1 VHLSYQYRLYPHRI
15 QRGLLNRM
23 LDIHRGIYNDAL
35 TERREAWKRCGV
47 SISYHDQV
55 NPLRGIRAFD
65 EDAAWCSFSSLQQ
78 TLRRLRKSFDGF
90 FRRVKAGEK
99 AGYPRYKGKG
109 WFKSICYVYEDG
121 IRLKEGR
128 LYIHHVGL
136 VRLFQHRPIPQ
147 QAKIKM
153 AVLPQVR
160 TFRKRDQLGNWFVI
174 LQVETPDPNAA
185 PVGRPAVGIDVG
197 LETFAAL
204 STGERIANPRWFR
217 ASQEKLAVLQRR
229 RSRCTRGSR
238 KDRALSRQIGKRHE
252 HTAHQRRDFQHKES
266 AKIVERFGLVA
277 VEDLNVKGLAR
288 SHVSKSI
295 ADAGWGSFLEKL
307 SYKAEKAG
315 GQFVA
320 VHPNGTSQYCSGCGG
335 RVEKS
340 LSVRT
345 HACPHCGLTLN
356 RDVNAARNV
365 LALGQRVAVKGSAV
379 SAVGA
384 SSLL

>member
-1 VHLSYQYRLYPHRI
+1 
-15 QRGLLNRM
+15 
-23 LDIHRGIYNDAL
+23 
-35 TERREAWKRCGV
+35 
-47 SISYHDQV
+47 
-55 NPLRGIRAFD
+55 
-65 EDAAWCSFSSLQQ
+65 
-78 TLRRLRKSFDGF
+78 
-90 FRRVKAGEK
+90 
-99 AGYPRYKGKG
+99 
-109 WFKSICYVYEDG
+109 
-121 IRLKEGR
+121 
-128 LYIHHVGL
+128 
-136 VRLFQHRPIPQ
+136 
-147 QAKIKM
+147 
-153 AVLPQVR
+153 
-160 TFRKRDQLGNWFVI
+160 
-174 LQVETPDPNAA
+174 
-185 PVGRPAVGIDVG
+185 
-197 LETFAAL
+197 L
-204 STGERIANPRWFR
+204 STGERIDRRPRWFR

-295 ADAGWGSFLEKL
+295 TDAGWGSFLEKL

-320 VHPNGTSQYCSGCGG
+320 VNPNGTSQYCSGCGC